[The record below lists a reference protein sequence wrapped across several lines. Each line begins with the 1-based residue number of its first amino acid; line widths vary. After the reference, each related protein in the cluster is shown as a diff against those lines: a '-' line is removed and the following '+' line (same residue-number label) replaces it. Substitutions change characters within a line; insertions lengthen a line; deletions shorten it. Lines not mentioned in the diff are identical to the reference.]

1 MSQEKT
7 NPEGAEERPSD
18 AKDISPVLK
27 GWDYEAGS
35 INVRKVAGLDGK
47 EKLQMRLDLGL
58 LQMELTGRPDGVRP
72 HGRESFLEYYEER
85 LRDYRREHGSE
96 EGFALDGGDCQRL
109 REEAVMY
116 YHRYLS
122 LFILGDFAGVI
133 RDTTRNL
140 RVMDLCGEFAS
151 DDHDRFILEQYRP
164 YIIMMNTRATAS
176 LEFKDEQYPKALAT
190 VTDGLDRIREFFVK
204 FGQEESFDKSNEVK
218 ILKRFARD
226 IRRKLPIDPV
236 EKLENKLRKA
246 VKRENYE
253 EAARLRDEIEVH
265 RQRQGAGGAGGVGGR
280 RTSNVQHPTL
290 RVEHRWGWR

>member
-7 NPEGAEERPSD
+7 NPEGMEDRPAD
-18 AKDISPVLK
+18 LKDIAPVLK

-35 INVRKVAGLDGK
+35 INVRKIPGLDGK

-72 HGRESFLEYYEER
+72 HGKESFLEYYEER
-85 LRDYRREHGSE
+85 LGEYRREHGSNA
-96 EGFALDGGDCQRL
+96 GFALDGDQCQHL

-140 RVMDLCGEFAS
+140 RVLDLCGEFAS
-151 DDHDRFILEQYRP
+151 ADHDRFILEQYRP
-164 YIIMMNTRATAS
+164 YIIMMHTRATAS
-176 LEFKDEQYPKALAT
+176 LEFKDEQFQRALTT

-246 VKRENYE
+246 VKREDYE

-265 RQRQGAGGAGGVGGR
+265 RHRQGAGGGA
-280 RTSNVQHPTL
+280 
-290 RVEHRWGWR
+290 